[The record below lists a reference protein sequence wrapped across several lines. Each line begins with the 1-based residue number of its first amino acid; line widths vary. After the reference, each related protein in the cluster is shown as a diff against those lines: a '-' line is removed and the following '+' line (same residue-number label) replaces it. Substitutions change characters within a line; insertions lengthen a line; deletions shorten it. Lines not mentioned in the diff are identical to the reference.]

1 MGQILSSNYVPLYD
15 NNYKPAIRQLDTLDI
30 NVLYNIRYYCPV
42 ELKNNYDQMAPH
54 KFESLPNYNNIGN
67 YYGET
72 LEIAAADKKQ
82 NKQRHGLGIQEYKD
96 KVVGDNKFVRFIG
109 NFEHDKIKGKGIY
122 LLGGQSFIY
131 GEFDERKLKGKGM
144 LYVNENEKYI
154 GEWVDGIQISGIQQ
168 NQYEIYVGP
177 LVNGLKQGIG
187 INSKLDGQEYF
198 GSFESNNY
206 QGYGEIKFGNGVTY
220 KGDWQN
226 NRRQGFGSE
235 TFFDEEYYGYF
246 ENDLKHGMGQQIIKQ
261 QQKIIKEGLFEFGQL
276 GGFHSQ
282 QKDGAQREYKGLQ
295 DGGPEIIF
303 NHFREIRSIEE
314 IMNIQPNQRIEV
326 KKKELQDKSRDLNQR
341 KRALLEQKK
350 QCFQYE
356 TKAYEHMKSLQSLV
370 DYVQILFNFFF
381 MIRLKLVIID
391 VMSH

>member
-1 MGQILSSNYVPLYD
+1 M
-15 NNYKPAIRQLDTLDI
+15 
-30 NVLYNIRYYCPV
+30 NICG
-42 ELKNNYDQMAPH
+42 A
-54 KFESLPNYNNIGN
+54 
-67 YYGET
+67 
-72 LEIAAADKKQ
+72 
-82 NKQRHGLGIQEYKD
+82 
-96 KVVGDNKFVRFIG
+96 
-109 NFEHDKIKGKGIY
+109 
-122 LLGGQSFIY
+122 
-131 GEFDERKLKGKGM
+131 
-144 LYVNENEKYI
+144 
-154 GEWVDGIQISGIQQ
+154 
-168 NQYEIYVGP
+168 
-177 LVNGLKQGIG
+177 LVNGLKQGVRHQQQVRW
-187 INSKLDGQEYF
+187 LRVFLEA
-198 GSFESNNY
+198 FESNNY
-206 QGYGEIKFGNGVTY
+206 QGLGNQIGNGVTY

-226 NRRQGFGSE
+226 KEAKDLVQKPFC
-235 TFFDEEYYGYF
+235 EEYYGMI
-246 ENDLKHGMGQQIIKQ
+246 LKPVWWDSAQYKQ
-261 QQKIIKEGLFEFGQL
+261 QQKQL
-276 GGFHSQ
+276 KKDYLNLANQVDSQ
-282 QKDGAQREYKGLQ
+282 LVQDGAQREYKGLQ